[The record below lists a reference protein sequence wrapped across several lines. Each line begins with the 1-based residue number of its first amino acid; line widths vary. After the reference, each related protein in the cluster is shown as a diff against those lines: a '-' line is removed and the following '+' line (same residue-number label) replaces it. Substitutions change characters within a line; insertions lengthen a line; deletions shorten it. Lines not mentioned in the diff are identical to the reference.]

1 MLGGRWLV
9 PARHTPRLPT
19 SATSVN
25 PWRQLSGLSQGL
37 LRRRPKGT
45 QCGFP
50 RPSTLFAVYYTP
62 SFFCWSPCAW
72 PLLCGVIRFCQF
84 SLFLDVYCGFST
96 CVFLFLFIFCFSYLS
111 DHLHDYTFQNIE
123 TSRPTIRVTMCLH
136 YFPVLYPSCTM

>member
-9 PARHTPRLPT
+9 PARHTLRLLT

-50 RPSTLFAVYYTP
+50 RLSTLFAAYYTP
-62 SFFCWSPCAW
+62 SFFCWSPCVW

-84 SLFLDVYCGFST
+84 SLFFGCLLWVLNMC
-96 CVFLFLFIFCFSYLS
+96 LFIFYFSYLS